1 MSNLM
6 SDDYIEKVLS
16 IFLLKSIKG
25 NNDFLSFY
33 IT

>member
-1 MSNLM
+1 M

>member
-1 MSNLM
+1 MSNLT